1 MTDQLDFLD
10 DLETVVARAEYQQ
23 SDEFR
28 SINNER
34 MRGYNKKNYK
44 PRHKPKNTPS
54 VKVHNIMSH
63 IYYKTR

>member
-1 MTDQLDFLD
+1 MDQLDFLD

-44 PRHKPKNTPS
+44 PRSKAKNTPS
-54 VKVHNIMSH
+54 VKVHNIMSQ
-63 IYYKTR
+63 IKYKTRI